1 MLLPHATP
9 LPNRYDN
16 RCRDLSPRQVAE
28 KLARHPKPAVR
39 FRLEE
44 EVPAFQ
50 DLVYGWHRH
59 EVASVEGDPVIL
71 KSDGFPTYHLACVVD
86 DHHMGVSHVLRGSEW
101 LASTSKH
108 LLLYRALGWR
118 PPRFAHL
125 PLLLNRDGSKLSKRQ
140 GDIFLERFA
149 TAGFL
154 PGALLDIITHCG
166 SGFAGRRPHLRGAS
180 WAFGSGPPAPQ
191 SCHATHGCGDQPEPV
206 LHPTDVYRARCC
218 RAWRP
223 LRQDGR
229 GSRPL
234 GARGPRTSAARL
246 RDVRPGVR
254 LGPP

>member
-1 MLLPHATP
+1 MPVTVLLPCAAP

-28 KLARHPKPAVR
+28 KLAKHPKPAVR

-44 EVPAFQ
+44 EAPAFQ
-50 DLVYGWHRH
+50 DLVYGWNRH

-101 LASTSKH
+101 LVSTSKH

-149 TAGFL
+149 AAGFL
-154 PGALLDIITHCG
+154 PGALLDIITNCG
-166 SGFAGRRPHLRGAS
+166 SGFAGRCPH
-180 WAFGSGPPAPQ
+180 
-191 SCHATHGCGDQPEPV
+191 CEE
-206 LHPTDVYRARCC
+206 
-218 RAWRP
+218 
-223 LRQDGR
+223 
-229 GSRPL
+229 L
-234 GARGPRTSAARL
+234 GL
-246 RDVRPGVR
+246 R
-254 LGPP
+254 LGPTRSPVLPCHPQLRGPAQAGPSPHRCLLSQVLPSSAASETRWT